1 MSAPLLAA
9 ELDGEV
15 VLLDVAQA
23 RLIHLDPEVRRVW
36 EACDG
41 RTTAEVAAA
50 LGGPEER
57 LAESLR
63 GLAAAG
69 VVGEEDGR
77 WRRAALRWVV
87 PA

>member
-9 ELDGEV
+9 ELDGEIL
-15 VLLDVAQA
+15 LLDVEQA
-23 RLIHLDPEVRRVW
+23 RLIHLDPEARRVW
-36 EACDG
+36 EACEG
-41 RTTAEVAAA
+41 RTTAEVTAA
-50 LGGPEER
+50 LDGPEER

-69 VVGEEDGR
+69 VVREEDGR
-77 WRRAALRWVV
+77 WRRAALRWVE

>member
-1 MSAPLLAA
+1 MSAPFLAA

-23 RLIHLDPEVRRVW
+23 RLIHLDPAARQVW
-36 EACDG
+36 EACVG
-41 RTTAEVAAA
+41 RTTGEVAAA

-63 GLAAAG
+63 SLAAAG
-69 VVGEEDGR
+69 VVREEDGR
-77 WRRAALRWVV
+77 WWRAAPRWVGSR
-87 PA
+87 